1 VAAVTNAA
9 RAAREALHASG
20 LDGDLAAA
28 TDLTS
33 GFTPNHVWLVTWADG
48 TRRVVKHSGVA
59 PPGLF
64 AAEAEGLRALTSLG
78 GVATPA
84 VHHADDR
91 LLLLDALV
99 PLNAEDPPPAFWED
113 LARAVATLH
122 ATPASDGRHGWHA
135 DGWLGHLPQHNPW
148 TDDGHAFFATHRILR
163 YLPEPRAQEALTPAD
178 RAAVE
183 RLCARLPDFVP
194 PTPPALTHGDL
205 WHANIVTAADGTHAP
220 AFIDPAVSFTWPD
233 ADLSMFHASAA
244 SPAQRER
251 FFAAYAE
258 LRPLGDGWRERMEVL
273 HLRELLSTLAHE
285 GDRWGA
291 LEHVRRITARYA

>member
-1 VAAVTNAA
+1 MAALTQA
-9 RAAREALHASG
+9 RAALRAAG
-20 LDGDLAAA
+20 LDGDIAAV
-28 TDLTS
+28 TTLTS

-48 TRRVVKHSGVA
+48 TRRVVKHSTAA
-59 PPGLF
+59 PAGLY
-64 AAEAEGLRALTSLG
+64 AAEAEGLRALAERG
-78 GVATPA
+78 GAVAPA
-84 VHHADDR
+84 VHHADDH
-91 LLLLDALV
+91 LLLLDALT

-113 LARAVATLH
+113 LGRAVARLH
-122 ATPASDGRHGWHA
+122 ATPAPGARHGWHA

-148 TDDGHAFFATHRILR
+148 TDDGYDFFATHRILR
-163 YLPEPRAQEALTPAD
+163 YLPEPRAQQALTPAD

-205 WHANIVTAADGTHAP
+205 WHANIVTTADGTP

-244 SPAQRER
+244 TPGQSDR

-258 LRPLGDGWRERMEVL
+258 LRPLGEGWRERMEVL
-273 HLRELLSTLAHE
+273 HLRELLSTLAHA

-291 LEHVRRITARYA
+291 LDHVRRITVRYA